1 MMMNLKKLGIML
13 LGGTVLAS
21 FSTPVIQVKAD
32 DATTQSQ
39 QNNSNSLDTSSSNQD
54 ESNSSV
60 NDINLK
66 AFYGTLQRKASWK
79 HQMPFTKLML
89 IQLKQVMVTNQLQGL
104 YG

>member
-39 QNNSNSLDTSSSNQD
+39 QNNSNSLDTSSSN
-54 ESNSSV
+54 
-60 NDINLK
+60 
-66 AFYGTLQRKASWK
+66 
-79 HQMPFTKLML
+79 
-89 IQLKQVMVTNQLQGL
+89 
-104 YG
+104 